1 VRYDT
6 LILVYSLASPVEV
19 SGGREHHVVKEDN
32 IQKGEKREA
41 ILQAALELVAENGL
55 QHTPMSLISKRS
67 GASAGIIYHYFESK
81 EDLLESLYWRIKKDK
96 ARALVASDDPRQ
108 PLAKRFQTLW
118 LSIFRYCLSHPQEM
132 AFLEQYA
139 SVPRVKQHGAL
150 LHGEAKTLD
159 DLIEKLRTQDAFKDL
174 PLEEKTL
181 FSLIVD
187 LRAQDLV
194 KDLPL
199 EVIGEF
205 TEGMA
210 LRLASQVNA
219 DQMSLDEAMLNEI
232 AKACWDA
239 IAR

>member
-1 VRYDT
+1 M
-6 LILVYSLASPVEV
+6 LLVEV
-19 SGGREHHVVKEDN
+19 FAGREHSVLEEKNE
-32 IQKGEKREA
+32 QKGEKREA

-67 GASAGIIYHYFESK
+67 RASAGIIYHYFESK
-81 EDLLESLYWRIKKDK
+81 EDLLESLYWRIKKDMTC
-96 ARALVASDDPRQ
+96 AIVAADDPRQ

-118 LSIFRYCLSHPQEM
+118 LSIFRYCLAHPQEM
-132 AFLEQYA
+132 AYLEQYEC
-139 SVPRVKQHGAL
+139 VPKKKQPGTL
-150 LHGEAKTLD
+150 LHSEAKTLD
-159 DLIEKLRTQDAFKDL
+159 DLIENLRTQDALKDL

-181 FSLIVD
+181 YSLIVD

-199 EVIGEF
+199 EVVGEL
-205 TEGMA
+205 TYGMA
-210 LRLASQVNA
+210 LRLALQVNA
-219 DQMSLDEAMLNEI
+219 GQLSLDDTMLNEI